1 MSGRIEVTTWP
12 NGFAK
17 DFAGNPVRGT
27 RIATTTLELFERFRT
42 PRVLPHGLDTKDAI
56 DRAKMRSPSWSPAT
70 YRDGVRSLATCES
83 LSGVGFD
90 IDLGDVPELVRLCS
104 ALERFSGLV
113 HTTASH
119 VPEVPRFRVILWTNR
134 TITPDEYKLI
144 HRWGVPQIQGAAP
157 AVKDPSR
164 QWFQP
169 IVRPGFEYSCELLPG
184 APVDVDT
191 VLASMAL
198 PTVTPALP
206 VELQGGHVANDG
218 VEPTR
223 PHPKPF
229 AYPGVRRSSSRAVV
243 GAWTPLN
250 RARAWLAARGS
261 WTCPHGATRP
271 GCRAQRC
278 HDTLFSV
285 AAAVARGFELDDFDA
300 LSALTDWN
308 QGNTPGFLDE
318 HITEQID
325 RARKHGTMP
334 IGFYLNAPKRRA
346 S

>member
-1 MSGRIEVTTWP
+1 MSARIEVTTWP

-42 PRVLPHGLDTKDAI
+42 PRVLPDGLDTKDAI

-83 LSGVGFD
+83 LCGIGFD
-90 IDLGDVPELVRLCS
+90 VDQGDVPELVRLCA

-134 TITPDEYKLI
+134 TITPDEYKSI

-184 APVDVDT
+184 EPVDVDA
-191 VLASMAL
+191 VLASMSPRA
-198 PTVTPALP
+198 ALP
-206 VELQGGHVANDG
+206 VLPIELQEGHVANDG
-218 VEPTR
+218 VEPARHHPR
-223 PHPKPF
+223 PYT
-229 AYPGVRRSSSRAVV
+229 YPREGASSSRGVV
-243 GAWTPLN
+243 TAWTPLN
-250 RARAWLAARGS
+250 RARAWLAKRGA
-261 WTCPHGATRP
+261 WTCPHGATRA

-278 HDTLFSV
+278 HDMLFMT
-285 AAAVARGFELDDFDA
+285 AVSMVRGFELDDHDA
-300 LSALTDWN
+300 LVALTEWN
-308 QGNTPGFLDE
+308 ARNRPGFADSDIE
-318 HITEQID
+318 EQII
-325 RARKHGTMP
+325 RAGKHGKMTL
-334 IGFYLNAPKRRA
+334 GLFLNAQKKRA